1 MLIAMN
7 QFIPDLNDRLKK
19 RYKNAKKMG
28 KELLS
33 NQDPLEV
40 KEVKQEK
47 VKPNEPC
54 PCGSGKKYKKCCAL
68 MLN

>member
-19 RYKNAKKMG
+19 RYKK
-28 KELLS
+28 
-33 NQDPLEV
+33 
-40 KEVKQEK
+40 VKQMGQELMKNQAPVAIQKEK